1 MTGIEGE
8 FESVVRRWSG
18 EAAWWFAALPPD
30 LADEIRSQVEHVGFG
45 SVRVTATIGSTTW
58 ATSVF
63 PDKGSGSYVLP
74 VKAAVRKAEGIGDDD
89 PVTIHIAVL
98 G

>member
-18 EAAWWFAALPPD
+18 EAAWYFAAVPLD

-45 SVRVTATIGSTTW
+45 SVRVTATIGATTW
-58 ATSVF
+58 STSVF
-63 PDKGSGSYVLP
+63 PDRSTGSYVLP
-74 VKAAVRKAEGIGDDD
+74 VKAAVRRAEHLDDGD
-89 PVTIHIAVL
+89 PATIHLTVL

>member
-1 MTGIEGE
+1 MIEGE

-18 EAAWWFAALPPD
+18 EAAWYFAPLPPD
-30 LADEIRSQVEHVGFG
+30 LADDIRSRVAHVGFG
-45 SVRVTATIGSTTW
+45 SVRVTATIGATTW
-58 ATSVF
+58 STSVF

-74 VKAAVRKAEGIGDDD
+74 VKASVRKAERIDDGD
-89 PVTIHIAVL
+89 PVTIHLALI

>member
-1 MTGIEGE
+1 VTGIQVE

-18 EAAWWFAALPPD
+18 EAAWYFAVLPLD

-45 SVRVTATIGSTTW
+45 SVRDTARIGDTTW
-58 ATSVF
+58 STSVF

-74 VKAAVRKAEGIGDDD
+74 VKAAVRTAEGLDDAD
-89 PVTIHIAVL
+89 PVTIRLTVL

>member
-18 EAAWWFAALPPD
+18 EAAWYFAAVPLD

-45 SVRVTATIGSTTW
+45 SVRVTATCSTN
-58 ATSVF
+58 ACVDQALCSSCNC
-63 PDKGSGSYVLP
+63 PHSISRLSRRVLSFSSSTNNSR
-74 VKAAVRKAEGIGDDD
+74 ARCLA
-89 PVTIHIAVL
+89 
-98 G
+98 